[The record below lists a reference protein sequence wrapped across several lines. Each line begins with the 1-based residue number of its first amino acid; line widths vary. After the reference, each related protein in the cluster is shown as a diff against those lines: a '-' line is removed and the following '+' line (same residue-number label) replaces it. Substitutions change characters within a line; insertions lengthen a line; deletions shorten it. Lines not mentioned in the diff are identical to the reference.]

1 MRKTGAFQWRGAW
14 YYPAFF
20 LAVAL
25 TACFFPPVAD
35 DLAWAGDA
43 GMELFRRGF
52 ADYNGRYLGNLCA
65 LVFTRLG
72 PLLPLVKALVLT
84 GLLWL
89 LQKLYGRR
97 DAAFLC
103 LSAIVLLF
111 PGPLFS
117 QAFLWT
123 AGFSN
128 YTVSVLLMM
137 ACVWLVFFR
146 REAAGWRKAARYI
159 AVCALGFAGQL
170 FMEPFTLF
178 SLIVSLASFLY
189 WYKKKKGFEALSF
202 VYFLSCAAGAAV
214 MFSNGVYGKVLQGA
228 DVYQKL
234 AGKSNTPVELI
245 LNAAKSMLGA
255 VPRSG
260 LAACFPALILI
271 AVLSLLL
278 VRRRQGIDRKIR
290 LAVYMLYGLSL
301 VFLCVYLV
309 QYARTGRPEAAQYF
323 TGLFCIA
330 FAAAAG
336 LAAFHCLPPPARGKT
351 GLLFL
356 AFLLLTG
363 PLCFVDPVGPRC
375 FSGASVVL
383 LLIAGE
389 FFAVLRAERKPNQK
403 SAEAPA
409 RVLLCL
415 LAALCAWNLFCYSQ
429 AYCSNEQKIESI
441 RAQAAAGRREI
452 RLPHTKFHTLIYA
465 LDGEVDNQKLQ
476 QYFCDYYGL
485 PREIKIVYD
494 N

>member
-1 MRKTGAFQWRGAW
+1 MRKKGALSWRGAW
-14 YYPAFF
+14 FYPAFF
-20 LAVAL
+20 LVVAL

-65 LVFTRLG
+65 LVLPRLG
-72 PLLPLVKALVLT
+72 LLLPLAKGLVLT
-84 GLLWL
+84 GVLWL
-89 LQKLYGRR
+89 LQKLHGRR
-97 DAAFLC
+97 DGAFLC

-128 YTVSVLLMM
+128 YTVSLLPMM

-146 REAAGWRKAARYI
+146 GEAAGWKKAALVM
-159 AVCALGFAGQL
+159 AVCILGFAGQL

-178 SLIVSLASFLY
+178 SLIVSLAGFLY
-189 WYKKKKGFEALSF
+189 WCKRKKGLDALSF
-202 VYFLSCAAGAAV
+202 AWLLSCLAGAAV
-214 MFSNGVYGKVLQGA
+214 MFSNGVYGQVLQGA

-234 AGKSNTPVELI
+234 AGKSQTPAGLF
-245 LNAAKSMLGA
+245 LNAAKSMLGV
-255 VPRSG
+255 VPRNDLS
-260 LAACFPALILI
+260 ACFPVLIVI

-278 VRRRQGIDRKIR
+278 VRRRRDISRKIR
-290 LAVYMLYGLSL
+290 CAIYVLYGFSL
-301 VFLCVYLV
+301 VFLCVYLA
-309 QYARTGRPEAAQYF
+309 QYARTGRPEAAQYA

-336 LAAFHCLPPPARGKT
+336 LAVHRCLPPPARGRA

-375 FSGASVVL
+375 FSGAAVVL

-389 FFAVLRAERKPNQK
+389 LFATLRAERKPNQK
-403 SAEAPA
+403 SAGAPA

-429 AYCSNEQKIESI
+429 AYCSNMQKVETI
-441 RAQAAAGRREI
+441 RAQVAAGSREI

-465 LDGEVDNQKLQ
+465 LDGEVDSRKLQ
-476 QYFCDYYGL
+476 NYFCDYYGF
-485 PREIKIVYD
+485 PREIEIIYD
-494 N
+494 E